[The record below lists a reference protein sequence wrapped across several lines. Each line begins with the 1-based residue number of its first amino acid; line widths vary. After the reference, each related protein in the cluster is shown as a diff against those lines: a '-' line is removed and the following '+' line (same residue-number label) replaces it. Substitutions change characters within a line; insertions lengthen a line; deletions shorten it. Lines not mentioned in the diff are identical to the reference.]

1 MLNGNEIFCYRS
13 ATDNRSRVMHCLA
26 GTFVKEIAEE
36 KCPETGRTLFP
47 VKIVLPPNKSRI
59 LYFDGADQ
67 QKRWMSM
74 LLKAMGYAN
83 LFDFYELG
91 KTLGKGQF
99 GLVKQAEHKITGNQA
114 AIKTVKKANMKPIE
128 VF

>member
-1 MLNGNEIFCYRS
+1 MEGACYLKTKTDRFKEHWAVLNGNEIFCYRS

-36 KCPETGRTLFP
+36 RCPETNRTLYP
-47 VKIVLPPNKSRI
+47 VKVVLPPNKSRI
-59 LYFDGADQ
+59 LYFDTVDQ

-74 LLKAMGYAN
+74 LLKAMGFAN

-99 GLVKQAEHKITGNQA
+99 GLVK
-114 AIKTVKKANMKPIE
+114 
-128 VF
+128 